1 MGYDGSL
8 LIKPT
13 FYCYSCKNELTL
25 IFGKILQQLNNS
37 YCYVNVA
44 SSHDNISRFFP
55 LFNCLVF
62 LPFSWAHNAFS
73 MEFCHKNVHC
83 VPKLEITQNEHSHY
97 GYYVNFQ
104 MCLKT
109 FAPFAI
115 WCWSEACIINELKR
129 IPSKNPKHFFE
140 AGLWGQNIKC
150 IWEGQTLP
158 PTGSLG
164 SILCV

>member
-37 YCYVNVA
+37 YCYVNDA

-73 MEFCHKNVHC
+73 MEFCHKNVC
-83 VPKLEITQNEHSHY
+83 TVFQSLKCPEMNIANMVTLLVPKDFCPI
-97 GYYVNFQ
+97 
-104 MCLKT
+104 
-109 FAPFAI
+109 
-115 WCWSEACIINELKR
+115 
-129 IPSKNPKHFFE
+129 
-140 AGLWGQNIKC
+140 
-150 IWEGQTLP
+150 LP
-158 PTGSLG
+158 PSPFDTGQKLALSMN
-164 SILCV
+164 